1 MKAVAFVMM
10 ICLVFLSGFT
20 GNAKS
25 LTASTKENCCHQK
38 AKQSTPC
45 SAEHKGDGCNEMCNP
60 VFSCAG
66 CGFLKVNRLSVNPAP
81 FVLKEVSLTIYYM
94 GDLSDYSAVNWN
106 PPKV

>member
-1 MKAVAFVMM
+1 MKVVALAMM

-25 LTASTKENCCHQK
+25 LTAAATENCCHQK
-38 AKQSTPC
+38 AKQSAPC
-45 SAEHKGDGCNEMCNP
+45 SAEHKGDGCNGTCNP
-60 VFSCAG
+60 VFSCGG
-66 CGFLKVNRLSVNPAP
+66 CGFLKVNRLLVNPTP

-94 GDLSDYSAVNWN
+94 GALSSYSSTNWN